1 MSSPTWMPMYWGDYL
16 RDTRDLTTLQHGAY
30 LLLIAHYWQHKSLPA
45 SEKQLA
51 AIAGLS
57 VHKWRSICDPI
68 AAKFSEGWTHKRID
82 HELAESERKINQRVI
97 AGRSGGLKSGTAR
110 SALKGLRIM
119 EATASLPLKRG
130 ASGNEA
136 TGEAKTKRSRTN
148 HKVPTTST
156 EYVPRGAVD
165 NSVEN
170 SPKRSAEEASQ
181 EAIRRMRA
189 RRKGTG

>member
-1 MSSPTWMPMYWGDYL
+1 MSSPAWMPMYWGDYL

-57 VHKWRSICDPI
+57 VHKWRAIQDPI
-68 AAKFSEGWTHKRID
+68 AAKFSDGWTHKRID
-82 HELAESERKINQRVI
+82 HELTESERKINQRVI
-97 AGRSGGLKSGTAR
+97 AGRRGGFKSGTAR
-110 SALKGLRIM
+110 SIKKGLRII
-119 EATASLPLKRG
+119 EAVASLPLKRE

-148 HKVPTTST
+148 HKGNITST
-156 EYVPRGAVD
+156 EYVA
-165 NSVEN
+165 
-170 SPKRSAEEASQ
+170 AEAKKAATDI
-181 EAIRRMRA
+181 AIQRIVRA
-189 RRKGTG
+189 RRE